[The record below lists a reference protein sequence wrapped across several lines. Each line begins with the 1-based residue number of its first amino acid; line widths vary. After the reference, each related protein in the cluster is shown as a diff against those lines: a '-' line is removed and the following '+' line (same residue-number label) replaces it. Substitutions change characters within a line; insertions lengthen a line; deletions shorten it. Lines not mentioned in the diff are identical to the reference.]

1 MPTKSLNVVTY
12 RLLALGFCAML
23 VLAGCGRPAAD
34 REDWDVLFMLG
45 DRIGYQRTTHRHA
58 TQSGREVVQ
67 VEVFAHMAVERF
79 GKKLV
84 SDLQSGDTETPE
96 GVVLDFFSETRQ
108 GPTPQR
114 MTGRVQG
121 DRAELQTTTLGKGV
135 SKSIPWSAD
144 YGGYAAVE
152 DSLLRQPMQPGQ
164 RRTIR
169 ALTAD
174 AQVWQTDLTA
184 RDYERVQLLDGSA
197 ELLKIDILERPPEG
211 QTAMKGAIWT
221 DRSGN
226 TLKQR
231 IDAMNTEMFRVSKEV
246 ALAEV
251 APARKID
258 FGRDTMVKLQRPLPG
273 GHGSRRVRYRV
284 ELADGD
290 PAKVF
295 VCRAVAGGQADR
307 SAHGRSDGI
316 CDSTGPERRQ
326 STCGGRSA
334 H

>member
-1 MPTKSLNVVTY
+1 MPTKSLNLVTY
-12 RLLALGFCAML
+12 RLLAAVCCAMF

-34 REDWDVLFMLG
+34 LEDWDAVYMLG
-45 DRIGYQRTTHRHA
+45 DRVGYQRTTRRHA

-67 VEVFAHMAVERF
+67 VEVSAHIVVERF

-84 SDLQSGDTETPE
+84 SDLQSGDTETPD
-96 GVVLDFFSETRQ
+96 GVVLDFFSETRM

-114 MTGRVQG
+114 VTGRVQG
-121 DRAELQTTTLGKGV
+121 DHADVQTATLGKGV

-144 YGGYAAVE
+144 YGGYAAVQ

-169 ALTAD
+169 ALWAD
-174 AQVWQTDLTA
+174 AQVWQTELTA
-184 RDYERVQLLDGSA
+184 RDYQRVQLPSGSE

-211 QTAMKGAIWT
+211 QTSMKGILWT

-231 IDAMNTEMFRVSKEV
+231 IDAMNTEMFRVPKEV
-246 ALAEV
+246 ALAEP
-251 APARKID
+251 APARKLD

-273 GHGSRRVRYRV
+273 GGSR
-284 ELADGD
+284 
-290 PAKVF
+290 
-295 VCRAVAGGQADR
+295 CC
-307 SAHGRSDGI
+307 GRRI
-316 CDSTGPERRQ
+316 TGMR
-326 STCGGRSA
+326 GGRECQTRLTTSTVIFRMRLR
-334 H
+334 